1 MKGLV
6 KQLSLE
12 LRIRKDGGGE
22 HGGIGHKEGVEVVRI
37 RQTSTSIERMT
48 LDQHETVRSTSC
60 CIKHTGKIKKAGR
73 QCSNV

>member
-1 MKGLV
+1 MILYSRPIKDMKGLV

-48 LDQHETVRSTSC
+48 LMHSY
-60 CIKHTGKIKKAGR
+60 KANQPLV
-73 QCSNV
+73 QCTHDAKD